1 MVKKSCNCIE
11 KIKSLK
17 KDIERLTEENLN
29 YETISKS
36 HKETNGKLQTELTEA
51 QNKIKDFEENYANFS
66 SLKADNDSTYFVFD
80 PPSLKI
86 NIGETAAP
94 KVFGRIADSQTRK

>member
-17 KDIERLTEENLN
+17 KQIERLTEENLN

-51 QNKIKDFEENYANFS
+51 QNKIKDFEENYI
-66 SLKADNDSTYFVFD
+66 
-80 PPSLKI
+80 KI
-86 NIGETAAP
+86 DG
-94 KVFGRIADSQTRK
+94 KK